1 MTTKEQLLALSKFGT
16 ATIHEALGK
25 TGALPYEIKGLNPSM
40 RICGPAYPIECAA
53 YSNVNLHRAYAYAPR
68 GSVLVAECSGAY
80 DAGYWGDLLTTGA
93 MKQGMAGLVINACV
107 RDADEIENLGFP
119 VFCRGLCIKG
129 TGKDPRGVLNEAI
142 KIGDVII
149 EPGDIVVG
157 DRDGIVIVPKGRVEE
172 AIEFSKKRE
181 EKEANTRARILKGET
196 SLQIYG
202 WDKEFG
208 Y

>member
-1 MTTKEQLLALSKFGT
+1 MISQEQLQALSKFGT

-25 TGALPYEIKGLNPSM
+25 TGDLPYEIKGLNSSM
-40 RICGPAYPIECAA
+40 RLCGSAYPIVCAP
-53 YSNVNLHRAYAYAPR
+53 YSNVNLHRAYAHAPK
-68 GSVLVAECSGAY
+68 GSVIVADCSGAY

-107 RDADEIENLGFP
+107 RDADEIEKLGFP

-142 KIGDVII
+142 KIGEVII
-149 EPGDIVVG
+149 EPGDLVIG
-157 DRDGIVIVPKGRVEE
+157 DRDGVVIVPKGRIEE
-172 AIEFSKKRE
+172 AVELSKKRE
-181 EKEANTRARILKGET
+181 EKEANTRARLLNGET